1 MFQHFRRLYY
11 VKVICNTVSLL
22 LLFPSCVIFLAYRS
36 RLADFGKLRAQHR
49 VQIHVHL
56 FASFILTNVVLVL
69 WENLVYNDRLHNPA
83 ETSLM
88 YKNTL
93 VLQIGCKILY
103 VLTRYAWTCNF
114 CWMFLEGFHLHRLI
128 VRAFETPKSIV
139 AYYIIGW
146 VP

>member
-1 MFQHFRRLYY
+1 MVSASRFR
-11 VKVICNTVSLL
+11 VS
-22 LLFPSCVIFLAYRS
+22 AEGKRS
-36 RLADFGKLRAQHR
+36 ETRWKLRAQHR

-146 VP
+146 GRTTVT